1 MVRLMPLLLA
11 LLLSGC
17 GYHLVGQGQN
27 GVLTGSKTVA
37 LVAYSLPARYV
48 TVFRS
53 KLEQAGY
60 SVRDKSQRD
69 VDAVLLLRQDSVRYT
84 PSAYDKAGIATQ
96 YRMTISGHLTVEK
109 NRKAVWNSGN
119 VTSSGD
125 IFVAGGPASIEA
137 SRVRLEEDL
146 QRQWLRDIWARLQ
159 SGF

>member
-1 MVRLMPLLLA
+1 MMIRT
-11 LLLSGC
+11 LLLSLLLCSC
-17 GYHLVGQGQN
+17 GYHLVGQGER
-27 GVLTGSKTVA
+27 GVLADSKAVA
-37 LVAYSLPARYV
+37 LVTYNLPARYV
-48 TVFRS
+48 AVFRS

-69 VDAVLLLRQDSVRYT
+69 IDAVLLLRQDSVRYV
-84 PSAYDKAGIATQ
+84 PAAYDKVGIATQ
-96 YRMTISGHLTVEK
+96 YRMTIRGHLTVEQ
-109 NRKAVWNSGN
+109 NGKAVWDSGSVKSN
-119 VTSSGD
+119 GD